1 MSITRRRLFA
11 ASGAGL
17 AGAGAITALSAC
29 GSEEE
34 EPSAERD
41 VELLNAA
48 LAAEATVAG
57 MYEDLPATAGPD
69 ERNDVSDLV
78 VDAEVFDAFA
88 EQAAAQVERLTR
100 AIEDAG
106 GTPSEGN
113 GSPPEAESAVEAL
126 TLALNPAIA
135 AYHEAAGDLSTSELN
150 RLVLELM
157 VADAAQLAALRGILG
172 EQQAPEPFVT
182 GLDEPPLISTERV
195 T

>member
-11 ASGAGL
+11 ISGAGL
-17 AGAGAITALSAC
+17 AGGGAAAVLSAC
-29 GSEEE
+29 GTELE
-34 EPSAERD
+34 EPSAGRD

-69 ERNDVSDLV
+69 
-78 VDAEVFDAFA
+78 AEAFDAFA
-88 EQAAAQVERLTR
+88 EQAATQVERLTT

-113 GSPPEAESAVEAL
+113 GSPPEAESVVEAL

-135 AYHEAAGDLSTSELN
+135 AYHEAAGALSTPELN

-157 VADAAQLAALRGILG
+157 AADAAQLAALRGILG
-172 EQQAPEPFVT
+172 EDQAPEPFVT
-182 GLDEPPLISTERV
+182 GLDERPLAV
-195 T
+195 GGQA

>member
-1 MSITRRRLFA
+1 MPLTRRRLFA

-17 AGAGAITALSAC
+17 AGGGAIAALSAC
-29 GSEEE
+29 GESIE
-34 EPSAERD
+34 EPSTERD

-69 ERNDVSDLV
+69 
-78 VDAEVFDAFA
+78 AEVFDAFA
-88 EQAAAQVERLTR
+88 EQAASQVEQLTS

-126 TLALNPAIA
+126 ALALNPAIA
-135 AYHEAAGDLSTSELN
+135 AYHEAAGDLSTPELN
-150 RLVLELM
+150 RLILELM
-157 VADAAQLAALRGILG
+157 AANAAQLAALRGILG

-182 GLDEPPLISTERV
+182 GLDEPPLVATEEV

>member
-17 AGAGAITALSAC
+17 AGSGAVAALSAC
-29 GSEEE
+29 GESVE

-41 VELLNAA
+41 AELLNAA
-48 LAAEATVAG
+48 LTAEATVAG
-57 MYEDLPATAGPD
+57 MYEGLPATAGP
-69 ERNDVSDLV
+69 
-78 VDAEVFDAFA
+78 DAEVFDAFA
-88 EQAAAQVERLTR
+88 EQAASQVERLTR

-135 AYHEAAGDLSTSELN
+135 AYHEAAGDLSTPELN
-150 RLVLELM
+150 RLVLELT
-157 VADAAQLAALRGILG
+157 AANAAQLAALRGILG
-172 EQQAPEPFVT
+172 EQQTPAPFVT
-182 GLDEPPLISTERV
+182 GLDEPPLVATEEV

>member
-17 AGAGAITALSAC
+17 AGSGAIAALSAC
-29 GSEEE
+29 GESVE
-34 EPSAERD
+34 EPSTERD

-57 MYEDLPATAGPD
+57 MYEDLPAAAGPD
-69 ERNDVSDLV
+69 
-78 VDAEVFDAFA
+78 AEAFDAFA
-88 EQAAAQVERLTR
+88 EQAATQVERLTT

-135 AYHEAAGDLSTSELN
+135 AYHDAAGALSTPELN

-157 VADAAQLAALRGILG
+157 AADAAQLAALR
-172 EQQAPEPFVT
+172 
-182 GLDEPPLISTERV
+182 
-195 T
+195 

>member
-1 MSITRRRLFA
+1 MFITRRRLFA

-17 AGAGAITALSAC
+17 AGSSAIAVLSAC

-48 LAAEATVAG
+48 LAAEATVSG
-57 MYEDLPATAGPD
+57 MYEDLPAPAGP
-69 ERNDVSDLV
+69 
-78 VDAEVFDAFA
+78 DAEVFDAFA
-88 EQAAAQVERLTR
+88 EQSATQVERLTR

-135 AYHEAAGDLSTSELN
+135 AYHEAAGDLSTPELN

-157 VADAAQLAALRGILG
+157 AADAARLAALRGILG
-172 EQQAPEPFVT
+172 DDQAPAPFVT
-182 GLDEPPLISTERV
+182 GLDEPPLSSTEQV

>member
-17 AGAGAITALSAC
+17 AGSGAIAALSAC
-29 GSEEE
+29 GESVE
-34 EPSAERD
+34 EPSTERD

-69 ERNDVSDLV
+69 
-78 VDAEVFDAFA
+78 AEVFDAFA
-88 EQAAAQVERLTR
+88 EQSAAQVERLTR

-135 AYHEAAGDLSTSELN
+135 AYHEAAGDLSTPELN

-157 VADAAQLAALRGILG
+157 AADAAQLAALRGILG
-172 EQQAPEPFVT
+172 EQQAPAPFVT
-182 GLDEPPLISTERV
+182 GLDEPPLVATEEV

>member
-1 MSITRRRLFA
+1 MSITRRRLLA

-17 AGAGAITALSAC
+17 AGGGAIAALSAC
-29 GSEEE
+29 GDSVE

-57 MYEDLPATAGPD
+57 MYEDLRAPAGPGA
-69 ERNDVSDLV
+69 EALDV
-78 VDAEVFDAFA
+78 FA

-106 GTPSEGN
+106 GTPSEEN

-135 AYHEAAGDLSTSELN
+135 AYHEAAGGLSTPELN

-157 VADAAQLAALRGILG
+157 AADAAQLAALRGILG
-172 EQQAPEPFVT
+172 EEQAPEPFVT
-182 GLDEPPLISTERV
+182 GLEEPPLSSTEQV